1 LRSLHL
7 NLFHCNTGLF
17 QLPSCASA
25 LPLSIGRHSTF
36 TSDLATPPQQPQSGR
51 QFEPQ
56 LDMGRPPSWLIP
68 YPCLPR
74 DNAGAAAY
82 QNFNANAAFAQ
93 AVESTAAR
101 GSAASPKTTSSGIV
115 HARQDR
121 VAISQPLEATACQR
135 PGRADKEPGS
145 RSSSLMS
152 HVAWSRDRPRPAA
165 EASDFTGHLHGMS
178 AAPLHPLKQVGPTHR
193 RPILQ

>member
-1 LRSLHL
+1 M
-7 NLFHCNTGLF
+7 
-17 QLPSCASA
+17 SA
-25 LPLSIGRHSTF
+25 PH
-36 TSDLATPPQQPQSGR
+36 QQPQSGR

-56 LDMGRPPSWLIP
+56 LDVGRPPSWLIP
-68 YPCLPR
+68 YPCLPH
-74 DNAGAAAY
+74 DNSAAAAY
-82 QNFNANAAFAQ
+82 HNFSANAAFAQ

-121 VAISQPLEATACQR
+121 IAVSQPLVSTTCQR
-135 PGRADKEPGS
+135 PGRADKEPAS

-152 HVAWSRDRPRPAA
+152 HVAWSRDRPHPAA

-178 AAPLHPLKQVGPTHR
+178 AAPLHPLKQV
-193 RPILQ
+193 